1 MEVDMTVEEVME
13 KIEQYEQPQQDAIR
27 LAMATA
33 EGDVLE
39 AMLEQ
44 IVG

>member
-1 MEVDMTVEEVME
+1 MEIQTILD

-33 EGDVLE
+33 EGEVLE

-44 IVG
+44 IVGEA

>member
-1 MEVDMTVEEVME
+1 MEIQTILD

-27 LAMATA
+27 LAVATA
-33 EGDVLE
+33 DGEALE

-44 IVG
+44 IVGDK

>member
-1 MEVDMTVEEVME
+1 MTVEEVM
-13 KIEQYEQPQQDAIR
+13 KNIEQYEQPQQDAIR

-33 EGDVLE
+33 EGEVLE
-39 AMLEQ
+39 LMLRA